1 MGVTSP
7 VPFPRATFSGA
18 LVSSGGAG
26 YVPGNV
32 EVTDGWVTLWALSP
46 DGWTVV
52 VRAPAPEVSVRST
65 AQKIRLSVGGQHY
78 LLLADPDAV
87 TRALGYSTAGA
98 VAAVL
103 DRPVA
108 GAAADVGALR
118 NQISAANSW
127 SVGGGPQFLDAA
139 RQSGARVSRLGFG
152 AIAAIGCGAGVAAVL
167 LVTVITVLVIGL

>member
-1 MGVTSP
+1 MTSQM
-7 VPFPRATFSGA
+7 PFIRATFSGA
-18 LVSSGGAG
+18 LVNPAGNG

-32 EVTDGWVTLWALSP
+32 EVSDGWVTLWALTP

-65 AQKIRLSVGGQHY
+65 AQKIRLSVGGRQY

-87 TRALGYSTAGA
+87 IRALGYSTAGA

-127 SVGGGPQFLDAA
+127 NVGGGPQFLDAA
-139 RQSGARVSRLGFG
+139 RLSGARVSRLGYG
-152 AIAAIGCGAGVAAVL
+152 AIAAIGCGAGIAAVL
-167 LVTVITVLVIGL
+167 LVTVITVLIITL